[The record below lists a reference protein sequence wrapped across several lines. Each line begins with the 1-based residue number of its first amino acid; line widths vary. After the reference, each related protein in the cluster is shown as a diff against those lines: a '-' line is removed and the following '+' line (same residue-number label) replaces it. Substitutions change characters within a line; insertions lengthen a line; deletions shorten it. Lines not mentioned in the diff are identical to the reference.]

1 MVSSLKSAVSKAR
14 SMHDLSLPPNL
25 STKSHH
31 HHHQLSQPSPLSC
44 PEVTGV
50 SPREGRTNSR
60 TRLTIRGS
68 HLGLSAS
75 DVLSLTVAGVDCTP
89 TLDYDSSTRLSCIVG
104 PTTAGPAVGD
114 VIVETK
120 SGGLGISMVQFRFV
134 EPTGADDEQFT
145 AVPYDAGESRLTS
158 GESRPTTTGSP
169 LMRLSSAPAAAG
181 NINMLPAFI
190 CIYILYHLYI

>member
-1 MVSSLKSAVSKAR
+1 
-14 SMHDLSLPPNL
+14 MHDLSLAPNL

-31 HHHQLSQPSPLSC
+31 LHQQHHHQLSQLSC

-68 HLGLSAS
+68 HLGQSAS
-75 DVLSLTVAGVDCTP
+75 DIVSLSVTGVDCTS
-89 TLDYDSSTRLSCIVG
+89 TLDYDSPSRLSCVVG
-104 PTTAGPAVGD
+104 PTASGPAVGD

-134 EPTGADDEQFT
+134 EEPSGADDADQFT
-145 AVPYDAGESRLTS
+145 AVPYDAVESRQNAGESRRAMSPYDT
-158 GESRPTTTGSP
+158 GESRQAMSP
-169 LMRLSSAPAAAG
+169 LMRLSSAPATAG
-181 NINMLPAFI
+181 KTKDMRHHHRH
-190 CIYILYHLYI
+190 HLDF